1 VPVGKYK
8 IRVIDY
14 NDPKGRAVAYDVS
27 DAAFSIVEPSITV
40 LSPNGGETLFKGT
53 SYTIQWTG
61 GYSTITDPTRSVAL
75 MLVKEDGTTQVG
87 WIQFGN
93 QPSGSYSWDPAKV
106 RSAIGYPYNV
116 DVPVGKYKIRVIDY
130 NDPKGRA
137 VAYDVSDAAFSIVA
151 ASSGVGQY
159 YSTGQTANVLES
171 MKIILDQIQEAI
183 NKLKN

>member
-1 VPVGKYK
+1 V
-8 IRVIDY
+8 
-14 NDPKGRAVAYDVS
+14 
-27 DAAFSIVEPSITV
+27 AFSIVETSITV
-40 LSPNGGETLFKGT
+40 LSPNRGETLVKGT

-61 GYSTITDPTRSVAL
+61 GYSTITDSTRSVAL